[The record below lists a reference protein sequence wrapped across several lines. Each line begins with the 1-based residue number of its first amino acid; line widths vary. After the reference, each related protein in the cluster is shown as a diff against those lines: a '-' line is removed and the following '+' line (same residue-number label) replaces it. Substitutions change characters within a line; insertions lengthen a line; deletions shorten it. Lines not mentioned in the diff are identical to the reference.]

1 VLADSFRLRNR
12 QLLVA
17 ANRYS
22 QWYDDHSNDKRPTI
36 NLKIKAVN
44 INNMNSI
51 KIPEFK
57 SLFEEFKQSDEYVSR
72 QNQTV
77 FAPIARRIIEET
89 LKNEPIKNENLT
101 GLIQTLKWNTS
112 DDNFD
117 KYLSLNVKDKLA
129 HDEISNAAYAI
140 EEAGYTNAG
149 KTAINKLTPTQL
161 KEVKKFLSNAFSV
174 ATVPQA
180 KNLTDRF
187 DSLNI
192 PEVKQGIYSP
202 WLHYIKPEIFPI
214 INNSHDVFRD
224 WIEMDRK
231 YSSCIEDFNELMKVT
246 GEPHLGML
254 DTFAHR
260 FKPDNSTTS
269 INKVIEKLREKFPRI
284 WRCAD
289 SYKWNDMRNSNLL
302 TFDWLDESTDYRK
315 MNLADL
321 QRGQRAIRPWV
332 NELKAGDLIFV
343 MGKNNYNGICIAES
357 EYDFSGPFLELT
369 DSGEKPAVRVN
380 YIHKLDTPA
389 NHNLETHNNPTTFAT
404 IDGYSFGLDNVVKFL
419 YKKQPA
425 AFAALQKICFDNI
438 NSSTMNTSSK
448 NIILYG
454 PPGTGKT
461 YNSIDLA
468 VSLANGTSSEL
479 HSENKIQFDI
489 LRKDG
494 QIEFVTFHQNYSYED
509 FMVGLKPDVENEQL
523 RFRPHRGIFYEIARR
538 ARENYLASKERIAL
552 AKTFDEA
559 FNEKVNPF
567 VVEGKEVSVEMAS
580 GIAFKITDVTDYAIH
595 FKKPKGDS
603 HHTLSIQTLQDIVE
617 GRRKP
622 PSGLS
627 AYYNPFVDEIKELM
641 KPTEGTKTE
650 VQKNFV
656 LVIDEINRA
665 NISKVFGELITL
677 LEDDKR
683 LGADNEL
690 KISLPNGE
698 KDFGVP
704 PNLFIIGTMNTA
716 DKSIALIDV
725 ALRRRFEFIG
735 KYPEY
740 KDLNLDETSLLQKI
754 NATIYE
760 KKKSADYLIG
770 HAYFMKKLSIEN
782 VLRSKVVPLLMEYFS
797 GKTDIVSSIFEGSG
811 WIVSYDSTLHN
822 WKITEG

>member
-1 VLADSFRLRNR
+1 MNR
-12 QLLVA
+12 
-17 ANRYS
+17 
-22 QWYDDHSNDKRPTI
+22 
-36 NLKIKAVN
+36 
-44 INNMNSI
+44 I

-57 SLFEEFKQSDEYVSR
+57 SLFEEFKQTEGYSTR
-72 QNQTV
+72 QTQTA

-89 LKNEPIKNENLT
+89 IKIENLKNENLT
-101 GLIQTLKWNTS
+101 ALIQTLKWGSSN
-112 DDNFD
+112 DNFD
-117 KYLSLNVKDKLA
+117 KYLAINVKDKTA
-129 HDEISNAAYAI
+129 HDEISEAAYDT
-140 EEAGYTNAG
+140 EEQGYTAAG
-149 KTAINKLTPTQL
+149 KTAINNLTPTQL
-161 KEVKKFLSNAFSV
+161 KEVKKFLSDAFTIT
-174 ATVPQA
+174 TVPQA

-214 INNSHDVFRD
+214 INNSHINFLN
-224 WIEMDRK
+224 WIEMEKK
-231 YSSCIEDFNELMKVT
+231 YSSCIEGFAELMQVS
-246 GEPHLGML
+246 GETHLGML
-254 DTFAHR
+254 DYFAHT
-260 FKPDNSTTS
+260 FKPDNSATA
-269 INKVIEKLREKFPRI
+269 IKRVVEKLREKFPRI

-289 SYKWNDMRNSNLL
+289 SKKWNDMKDTNLL
-302 TFDWLDESTDYRK
+302 TFDWFDGTIDYRTFNRAGLGGGK
-315 MNLADL
+315 KSIVSWVDNL
-321 QRGQRAIRPWV
+321 
-332 NELKAGDLIFV
+332 KTGDLIFV
-343 MGKNNYNGICIAES
+343 MDKNRYNGICFAES
-357 EYDFSGPFLELT
+357 EYDFAGPYIEMT
-369 DSGEKPAVRVN
+369 DSGAKPAVRVN
-380 YIHKLDTPA
+380 YIHKLDSPA
-389 NHNLETHNNPTTFAT
+389 PHNLETHNNPTTFAP
-404 IDGYSFGLDNVVKFL
+404 IDGYSFGLENVVKVL

-425 AFAALQKICFDNI
+425 AFAALQKICFDAI
-438 NSSTMNTSSK
+438 NSSTMNNSSK

-461 YNSIDLA
+461 YNSIDMA

-538 ARENYLASKERIAL
+538 ARENYLASKERTAL

-559 FNEKVNPF
+559 FTEKVKPF
-567 VVEGKEVSVEMAS
+567 VVEGKDVNVEMAS
-580 GIAFKITDVTDYAIH
+580 GISFKITDITDYSIH

-603 HHTLSIQTLQDIVE
+603 LHTLSIQTLQDILE

-627 AYYNPFVDEIKELM
+627 PYYNPFVDEIKELM

-770 HAYFMKKLSIEN
+770 HAYFMKKQSIEN

-811 WIVSYDSTLHN
+811 WVVSYDSTLHN